1 MDDKKIGTSRLNID
15 TDNKSGYNFSNIK
28 ILEDWLNIE
37 TLSYDEQ
44 FDGDF
49 YNVSN
54 KDILLDLFLMKHPE
68 TQKNGIFI
76 TSSSLQDTINAN
88 KQREKDIVAE
98 NYKLK
103 KLLKAENYKLKRL
116 LKELNKQED

>member
-49 YNVSN
+49 YNISN

-68 TQKNGIFI
+68 TQKKWNIYNLKQL
-76 TSSSLQDTINAN
+76 TRHN
-88 KQREKDIVAE
+88 KCKQAKRKG
-98 NYKLK
+98 YCCRKL
-103 KLLKAENYKLKRL
+103 
-116 LKELNKQED
+116 